1 MADSLSMNIPAA
13 AFIIILL
20 VVMFRQYGMQLTM
33 HFASLQKTQKASIN
47 PAFSPNFNL
56 LNLTCNFVLFFFFKN
71 MKSFTSWWKNM

>member
-47 PAFSPNFNL
+47 PAFSTDL
-56 LNLTCNFVLFFFFKN
+56 LSQTWIYLI
-71 MKSFTSWWKNM
+71 

>member
-33 HFASLQKTQKASIN
+33 HFVSLQKTQKASIN
-47 PAFSPNFNL
+47 PAFSIDL
-56 LNLTCNFVLFFFFKN
+56 LSQTLIYLI
-71 MKSFTSWWKNM
+71 